1 MERVQPKVTTQT
13 LLLEL
18 DRFDAAF
25 DQLFVAQLSVIGPNA
40 LWLAVGAAAQ
50 QPFSL
55 MADTAV
61 AMPRPGNTVPPA
73 ATSLSTSTSASLALA
88 ARLSKRYAS
97 QVFLSLDLSS
107 LADAGGGPA
116 SSDRAMLPLEKALI
130 AQLDQVLE
138 RPTRR
143 TTAPPASS

>member
-1 MERVQPKVTTQT
+1 MERVPPQVTTRT

-40 LWLAVGAAAQ
+40 LWIAVGAA

-61 AMPRPGNTVPPA
+61 AMPVSPPRLLSRHLTRP
-73 ATSLSTSTSASLALA
+73 
-88 ARLSKRYAS
+88 R
-97 QVFLSLDLSS
+97 
-107 LADAGGGPA
+107 
-116 SSDRAMLPLEKALI
+116 
-130 AQLDQVLE
+130 
-138 RPTRR
+138 
-143 TTAPPASS
+143 

>member
-61 AMPRPGNTVPPA
+61 AMPVSPSRSP
-73 ATSLSTSTSASLALA
+73 
-88 ARLSKRYAS
+88 Y
-97 QVFLSLDLSS
+97 
-107 LADAGGGPA
+107 
-116 SSDRAMLPLEKALI
+116 
-130 AQLDQVLE
+130 
-138 RPTRR
+138 
-143 TTAPPASS
+143 APPLASR

>member
-1 MERVQPKVTTQT
+1 MERVPPKITTRS

-25 DQLFVAQLSVIGPNA
+25 DHLFVAQFSVIGPNA
-40 LWLAVGAAAQ
+40 LWIAVGAAV

-61 AMPRPGNTVPPA
+61 AMPRRGNTVPPA

-138 RPTRR
+138 RPTR
-143 TTAPPASS
+143 TAAPPSSF

>member
-1 MERVQPKVTTQT
+1 MERVPPKIATQT

-40 LWLAVGAAAQ
+40 LWIAVGAAAQ
-50 QPFSL
+50 PFAL

-73 ATSLSTSTSASLALA
+73 FTSLSISTSASLALA

-138 RPTRR
+138 RPRR
-143 TTAPPASS
+143 TTAPPSSS